1 MDYYAS
7 GVCTRFWVK
16 ENTSHVCAP
25 PFLLFVVVVVAVA
38 AAELAMFVLILERI
52 SISIVTINWGAS
64 LIECAYYV
72 SLTLDWAGLYR
83 YLWLN

>member
-7 GVCTRFWVK
+7 GICTRFWVK

-25 PFLLFVVVVVAVA
+25 PFFFVVVVA